1 MKRIFALILIT
12 LLLAG
17 CSAAPA
23 VPAAPELL
31 EPVQAQQKTAVVLR
45 EDLMKA
51 TILPGN
57 IAVYSE
63 PVAFAADGTLKT
75 LHVIPGQQVKKGDLL
90 AELDAEAL
98 QTQLDSLLEQQEKNS
113 YTNALTNQ
121 NLQADIDICQLKITK
136 LEQTQLAALTEKTAA
151 VTALQTALEQLNA
164 ASQAAIAALDAEIGQ
179 LREKLSSLEADSPE
193 ASQLRSR
200 ITALEG
206 QIQQQQLE
214 DEALRTDTESQIEAL
229 NGQLETLRQQ
239 QALEKQLMEL
249 DLQDAQLA
257 KKHAAQTQGLAAKKL
272 AGQIQIL
279 RDKLAL
285 TSVTAHMDGT
295 VVWIS
300 SSKRVTAQEA
310 VMYIADPGRH
320 YLRTTELSDYQL
332 TNAEQLYA
340 IAGSQRY
347 DLTYKPLTPDERIY
361 QALNDIAIYSYYEF
375 QPGTQ
380 VPESTNAIVFCVHGY
395 RENALCVPATAL
407 YRDGRGTY
415 VFKQENGQ
423 RKQTYIQVGI
433 STDLR
438 VEVLS
443 GLEEG
448 DVVYVAE

>member
-1 MKRIFALILIT
+1 
-12 LLLAG
+12 
-17 CSAAPA
+17 
-23 VPAAPELL
+23 
-31 EPVQAQQKTAVVLR
+31 
-45 EDLMKA
+45 
-51 TILPGN
+51 
-57 IAVYSE
+57 
-63 PVAFAADGTLKT
+63 
-75 LHVIPGQQVKKGDLL
+75 
-90 AELDAEAL
+90 
-98 QTQLDSLLEQQEKNS
+98 
-113 YTNALTNQ
+113 
-121 NLQADIDICQLKITK
+121 
-136 LEQTQLAALTEKTAA
+136 
-151 VTALQTALEQLNA
+151 
-164 ASQAAIAALDAEIGQ
+164 
-179 LREKLSSLEADSPE
+179 
-193 ASQLRSR
+193 
-200 ITALEG
+200 
-206 QIQQQQLE
+206 
-214 DEALRTDTESQIEAL
+214 
-229 NGQLETLRQQ
+229 
-239 QALEKQLMEL
+239 
-249 DLQDAQLA
+249 
-257 KKHAAQTQGLAAKKL
+257 
-272 AGQIQIL
+272 
-279 RDKLAL
+279 
-285 TSVTAHMDGT
+285 
-295 VVWIS
+295 
-300 SSKRVTAQEA
+300 
-310 VMYIADPGRH
+310 MYIADPGRH